1 MQPKQARQATQLNRT
16 KSQTQQPTRLKPHN
30 RSIGENRKMSIS
42 AKDVK
47 ALRDATGAG
56 MMDAKKA
63 LVECDGDMDAA
74 TQLLREKGLAKA
86 AARSDRD
93 NDEGT
98 IALAAADNV
107 AAIVQIKT
115 ETDFSAKSDAVTSLA
130 SAIADDVLM
139 RGPGAANEH
148 SAAIED
154 LRVKIKE
161 NVELGTVERI
171 EGAQGNTIDTYLHSQ
186 DGRGVNAVVVEGS
199 GVSRDDLHQV
209 ALHIAFAKPSYL
221 SSDEVPA
228 AEADKERTS
237 LLEITKAEGK
247 PEQAWDKIVDG
258 RMRGWYAERVLLE
271 QGLHGDKITV
281 KSSLGGGSIARFVQV
296 VIGT

>member
-1 MQPKQARQATQLNRT
+1 
-16 KSQTQQPTRLKPHN
+16 
-30 RSIGENRKMSIS
+30 MSIT

-56 MMDAKKA
+56 MMDAKRA
-63 LVECDGDMDAA
+63 LTDCDGDMEAA

-98 IALAAADNV
+98 IALAVDANTAAL
-107 AAIVQIKT
+107 VQIKT
-115 ETDFSAKSDAVTSLA
+115 ETDFSAKNTAVTGLA
-130 SAIADDVLM
+130 TKLAEAVLSS
-139 RGPGAANEH
+139 GENAVGAHQSE
-148 SAAIED
+148 IED
-154 LRVKIKE
+154 LQVTIKE
-161 NVELGTVERI
+161 NIAVGAVHRI
-171 EGAQGNTIDTYLHSQ
+171 EAADGNTLDTYLHVQ

-199 GVSRDDLHQV
+199 GVSADDLHQV

-221 SSDEVPA
+221 SADEVPEDEVA
-228 AEADKERTS
+228 KERES

-258 RMRGWYAERVLLE
+258 RMRGWLGDRVLLE
-271 QGLHGDKITV
+271 QGLHGDKTAV
-281 KSSLGGGSIARFVQV
+281 KDSLGGGSVARFVQV
-296 VIGT
+296 VIGS